1 MKELPILIKSTDRKY
16 TIGVDVAYEGVNE
29 IFTFCVQYMIGKQ
42 IILEQIET
50 IINKVE
56 YKIDSP
62 IEKYIQELSEYYN
75 APIFKEF

>member
-1 MKELPILIKSTDRKY
+1 
-16 TIGVDVAYEGVNE
+16 
-29 IFTFCVQYMIGKQ
+29 MIGKQ